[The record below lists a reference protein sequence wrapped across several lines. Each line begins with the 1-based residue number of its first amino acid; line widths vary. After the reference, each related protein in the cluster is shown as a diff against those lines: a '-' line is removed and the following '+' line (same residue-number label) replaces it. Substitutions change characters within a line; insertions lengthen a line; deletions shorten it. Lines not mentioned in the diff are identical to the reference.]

1 MDLCSATTLVWE
13 TPIPVI
19 TQTETAVGHPI
30 QVLLVEDDPES
41 AELIELGLI
50 DCDEH
55 RFRIEWSPNLLHA
68 MTRLCEPGIEVVVLA
83 LGLPEL
89 HGYKSFRAIK
99 SVAGKKLPI
108 VILTSDESRLSK
120 DLTLGFG
127 ASDYLVKDR
136 STPNDLRHALLDAVR
151 CGRPQ
156 LAEWD

>member
-1 MDLCSATTLVWE
+1 MDLCTATTLVWE
-13 TPIPVI
+13 TAIPVI
-19 TQTETAVGHPI
+19 THTETAVDRPI

-41 AELIELGLI
+41 AELIELGLS
-50 DCDEH
+50 DCDQH
-55 RFRIEWSPNLLHA
+55 HFRIEWSPNLLHA
-68 MTRLCEPGIEVVVLA
+68 MTRLCEPGIQVVVLD

-89 HGYKSFRAIK
+89 NGYKSFRAIE
-99 SVAGKKLPI
+99 SVASKTLPI

-136 STPNDLRHALLDAVR
+136 STPNDLRHALLEAVR

-156 LAEWD
+156 PQEWD

>member
-1 MDLCSATTLVWE
+1 MDLCSATTRAWE
-13 TPIPVI
+13 TSRPVI
-19 TQTETAVGHPI
+19 TQTATAVDRPI

-41 AELIELGLI
+41 AELIEIGLS

-68 MTRLCEPGIEVVVLA
+68 MTRLCEPGIEVVVLD

-89 HGYKSFRAIK
+89 HGYKSFRAIE
-99 SVAGKKLPI
+99 SVASKSLPI
-108 VILTSDESRLSK
+108 VILTSDESPLSK

-136 STPNDLRHALLDAVR
+136 STPDDLRHALLEAVR
-151 CGRPQ
+151 RGRPQ
-156 LAEWD
+156 PQEWD